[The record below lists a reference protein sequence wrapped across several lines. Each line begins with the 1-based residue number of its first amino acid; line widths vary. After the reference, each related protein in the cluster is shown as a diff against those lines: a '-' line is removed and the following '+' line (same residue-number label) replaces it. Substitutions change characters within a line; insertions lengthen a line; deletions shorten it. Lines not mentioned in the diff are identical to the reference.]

1 MYECKKATSDNLI
14 EAVKTVGTEKD
25 VAFEHAPSEEFC
37 KAGRA
42 LEMGVSK

>member
-1 MYECKKATSDNLI
+1 MYKRKKATSDNLI

-25 VAFEHAPSEEFC
+25 VGFEHAPSGEFL

-42 LEMGVSK
+42 LEVGVSK